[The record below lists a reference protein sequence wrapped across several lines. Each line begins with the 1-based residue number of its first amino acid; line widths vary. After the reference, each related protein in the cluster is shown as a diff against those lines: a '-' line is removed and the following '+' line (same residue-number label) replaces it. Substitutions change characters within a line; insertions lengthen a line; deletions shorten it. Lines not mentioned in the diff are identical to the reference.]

1 MFTVTLIDWW
11 CYYEAGLCNANLAH
25 SYWDIF
31 FLFADYMSH
40 SFDFNQNIFLRTY
53 ISRWKLQLKS
63 FNLIWSHFT
72 ALTTR
77 IIRML
82 VTVLATLWDWA
93 FRWTQFT
100 TIAMYYYE
108 GERKRKKDH
117 STGQMG
123 RHILMLAELPTNW
136 KADKMQVVFFYLNLF
151 APIFLCIFKSFS

>member
-1 MFTVTLIDWW
+1 MFALTLI
-11 CYYEAGLCNANLAH
+11 LVV
-25 SYWDIF
+25 
-31 FLFADYMSH
+31 LFWGWFMYCQSDPQLLRYFVFCWLH
-40 SFDFNQNIFLRTY
+40 VTHLTFNQISFLRTY
-53 ISRWKLQLKS
+53 NSGWRLQLRLLKC

-123 RHILMLAELPTNW
+123 RHYLMLAELPTNW
-136 KADKMQVVFFYLNLF
+136 KADKMQVVTFLFNFICFY
-151 APIFLCIFKSFS
+151 ISMHI